1 MRTLNRPM
9 FNMGGPIKE
18 GVMHGIRE
26 PYRSGTRV
34 GFANGTPPINQS
46 QLIQQ
51 IKNFL
56 SKTAGTG
63 GTTGTT
69 GTIGQTGSKAA
80 NLLSKAKAWKIPTD
94 VQLGRGIW
102 GGLKK
107 AYSMAPKQGFLFR
120 NPLSVLAAGAY
131 FGGAPTPV
139 DKKYGITSRWEN
151 IAPMFGDTTGI
162 MEKKFKRNL
171 AEEANP
177 NNPYRYN
184 KYKHGPRK
192 EHPDYDP
199 EKSSYWPWAKG
210 AAETAPLKT
219 LDENLEMPPRDTG
232 SDYGQFD
239 RAQKRIA
246 EGKATELAKQ
256 QKDDRV
262 NKLLEMMGHKQSK
275 KDAVY
280 DALIDASQ
288 IVTQAPGG
296 KTLDITKDIIS
307 PAIAATSK
315 RFDKP
320 KEIEEAVRLMMVKGE
335 IEKDIA
341 SGKGGPLKQN
351 AKDLVAAGVFK
362 NETEAMKHLASKKTM
377 GNVVAEVSKQFGI
390 SGANADVLDTSLR
403 IKEDVIPQ
411 GKWKG
416 DNKVYKEFKNNNKD
430 KADIELEFVKDIDD
444 RKAGDY
450 YIVDKRIVLVD
461 ENLNPDYYY

>member
-1 MRTLNRPM
+1 MRTLSRPM

-26 PYRSGTRV
+26 PYKGGQLVRPGPGRPGYAGEAEINWWKKLSNQMPKGTGTAV
-34 GFANGTPPINQS
+34 G
-46 QLIQQ
+46 
-51 IKNFL
+51 
-56 SKTAGTG
+56 TAGA
-63 GTTGTT
+63 TTAGIIATN
-69 GTIGQTGSKAA
+69 KARAA
-80 NLLSKAKAWKIPTD
+80 NMASKFKGLFEVPLEKRLTKAVRGTGRFLRKTPRWPYNISQWMSTQFPKATLSRYLPTGAIS
-94 VQLGRGIW
+94 VPSSVVAPYVYGAHKLQQSL
-102 GGLKK
+102 
-107 AYSMAPKQGFLFR
+107 PKQLTGEGGIYDT
-120 NPLSVLAAGAY
+120 SGGWGAMAAGADV
-131 FGGAPTPV
+131 PPEV
-139 DKKYGITSRWEN
+139 DEIIRGKEIDIT
-151 IAPMFGDTTGI
+151 G
-162 MEKKFKRNL
+162 K
-171 AEEANP
+171 
-177 NNPYRYN
+177 
-184 KYKHGPRK
+184 
-192 EHPDYDP
+192 
-199 EKSSYWPWAKG
+199 
-210 AAETAPLKT
+210 PLKT
-219 LDENLEMPPRDTG
+219 LDENLEMPARDTG

-246 EGKATELAKQ
+246 EGKATELAKAD
-256 QKDDRV
+256 KDDRV

-430 KADIELEFVKDIDD
+430 KEDIELEFVKDIDD

>member
-1 MRTLNRPM
+1 MRTLSRPM

-26 PYRSGTRV
+26 PRQRYADQGLV
-34 GFANGTPPINQS
+34 K
-46 QLIQQ
+46 Q
-51 IKNFL
+51 ITEQVLKKPY
-56 SKTAGTG
+56 SSAATVAGTG
-63 GTTGTT
+63 ATAK
-69 GTIGQTGSKAA
+69 IAA
-80 NLLSKAKAWKIPTD
+80 DAA
-94 VQLGRGIW
+94 
-102 GGLKK
+102 KK
-107 AYSMAPKQGFLFR
+107 ANMFKRAGSFFTKGIKGPAFSEAGIMQMAKNLMGWKPKGIPFQSQIQYAGRHFPKTGPIL
-120 NPLSVLAAGAY
+120 PVWGAIEAQKAIGKYTKPAEQALSLQLQEAGALD
-131 FGGAPTPV
+131 PT
-139 DKKYGITSRWEN
+139 S
-151 IAPMFGDTTGI
+151 
-162 MEKKFKRNL
+162 
-171 AEEANP
+171 P
-177 NNPYRYN
+177 NFAGQHLNT
-184 KYKHGPRK
+184 
-192 EHPDYDP
+192 
-199 EKSSYWPWAKG
+199 G
-210 AAETAPLKT
+210 AATKLAGLEQER
-219 LDENLEMPPRDTG
+219 LDELNKKIDPSTVVPKRDTG

-239 RAQKRIA
+239 RAQKRI
-246 EGKATELAKQ
+246 TELAKAD
-256 QKDDRV
+256 KDDRV

-403 IKEDVIPQ
+403 IKEDVIPE

-430 KADIELEFVKDIDD
+430 KADIELEFVGTIDD

-450 YIVDKRIVLVD
+450 YIVDKRIVVVD

>member
-1 MRTLNRPM
+1 MRTLSRPM

-26 PYRSGTRV
+26 PYRHGRRV
-34 GFANGTPPINQS
+34 GYAEGTP
-46 QLIQQ
+46 
-51 IKNFL
+51 
-56 SKTAGTG
+56 G
-63 GTTGTT
+63 
-69 GTIGQTGSKAA
+69 
-80 NLLSKAKAWKIPTD
+80 
-94 VQLGRGIW
+94 W
-102 GGLKK
+102 GG
-107 AYSMAPKQGFLFR
+107 YFR
-120 NPLSVLAAGAY
+120 NIFQKSKPLAKQV
-131 FGGAPTPV
+131 FG
-139 DKKYGITSRWEN
+139 
-151 IAPMFGDTTGI
+151 
-162 MEKKFKRNL
+162 KKFKPVVGAMDQIAKQKWLATLPQSVRQAVQTTKGIPGSVTGQTFMQNL
-171 AEEANP
+171 KSFPGVSKIPGWATKVKDLALKYPKTTALSALYGGPTVIAGAKQIPWSGIGGFLDPRPGWREAFGIEEEVED
-177 NNPYRYN
+177 
-184 KYKHGPRK
+184 KGDKDK
-192 EHPDYDP
+192 I
-199 EKSSYWPWAKG
+199 KSIQ
-210 AAETAPLKT
+210 
-219 LDENLEMPPRDTG
+219 ENIEMPARDTG

-262 NKLLEMMGHKQSK
+262 NKLLEMMGYDKAK
-275 KDAVY
+275 KGAAY

-288 IVTQAPGG
+288 IIAAAPGG
-296 KTLDITKDIIS
+296 KGLDISKDIIQ

-430 KADIELEFVKDIDD
+430 KADIELEFVGTIDD

>member
-1 MRTLNRPM
+1 M

-26 PYRSGTRV
+26 PYKGGQLVRPGPGRPGYAGEAEINWWKKLSNQMPKGT
-34 GFANGTPPINQS
+34 GTAV
-46 QLIQQ
+46 
-51 IKNFL
+51 
-56 SKTAGTG
+56 TAGTTGAIAANAAKKANMFKRAGSFFTKGIKGPAFSEAGIMQMAKNLAGWRPGGIPFQKQIQALGTRFPKTGPILPLYGAFKAGEAINKYTKPANQALSLQLQEAGALDPTSPNFAGQHLNTGAATKLAGMEQERLDELNKKIDPSTVVKETWTPG
-63 GTTGTT
+63 GT
-69 GTIGQTGSKAA
+69 
-80 NLLSKAKAWKIPTD
+80 D
-94 VQLGRGIW
+94 
-102 GGLKK
+102 
-107 AYSMAPKQGFLFR
+107 
-120 NPLSVLAAGAY
+120 
-131 FGGAPTPV
+131 
-139 DKKYGITSRWEN
+139 
-151 IAPMFGDTTGI
+151 
-162 MEKKFKRNL
+162 
-171 AEEANP
+171 
-177 NNPYRYN
+177 
-184 KYKHGPRK
+184 
-192 EHPDYDP
+192 
-199 EKSSYWPWAKG
+199 
-210 AAETAPLKT
+210 TAPILTKS
-219 LDENLEMPPRDTG
+219 MRDKVAQTAK
-232 SDYGQFD
+232 D
-239 RAQKRIA
+239 R
-246 EGKATELAKQ
+246 
-256 QKDDRV
+256 RV

-288 IVTQAPGG
+288 IVGAAPGG
-296 KTLDITKDIIS
+296 KGLDISKDIIR
-307 PAIAATSK
+307 PIIGATSK

-403 IKEDVIPQ
+403 IKEDVIPE

-416 DNKVYKEFKNNNKD
+416 DSKAYKKFKNENKD